1 MRITLS
7 KVKAFIGPAEVE
19 ISAQR
24 CCQAI
29 RWAVKIRLGGG
40 NGNT

>member
-1 MRITLS
+1 MRITLRE
-7 KVKAFIGPAEVE
+7 VKALIGPAEVE

-40 NGNT
+40 TGKT